1 MKRKTM
7 TDAQARA
14 YIQGETPFDADAWE
28 KEHCKRL
35 YKAIEDCIADGR
47 AHNYKSNV
55 MRTLDNYIKQNK
67 IYGYTLL
74 PLVPLVME
82 A

>member
-1 MKRKTM
+1 MKRKMM

-28 KEHCKRL
+28 SEHCKRL
-35 YKAIEDCIADGR
+35 YKAIEDCVADGR
-47 AHNYKSNV
+47 AHYYKDNV
-55 MRTLDNYIKQNK
+55 MRTLTNYIEQNK
-67 IYGYTLL
+67 KYGYTLL
-74 PLVPLVME
+74 PLVQIVKE